1 MKTGLSRRDKHLRML
16 LRMLPKRSDRRGF
29 TLIELLVAI
38 LISGLIVSGL
48 LYLVVEVLGINQ
60 KDAAR
65 SDTQRDIQL
74 AMDYITRDLREAFYV
89 YGTEVEGT
97 SVKSVESCLANRAD
111 AATRGANNQCTG
123 LLASLPTHL
132 RSANNIPV
140 LAFWKPEPLPD
151 GVNAYCKTNAASIGV
166 VVRDANSNVQPNPVD
181 RVPCVAQRMYT
192 LVVYS
197 LNTDNSSGIW
207 KGRARIKRYA
217 LPHFAESA
225 TNTKKSGWV
234 APVASDDKR
243 PLSWPFGKADNG
255 IVDLQLNASSA
266 NASITTIPAAG
277 KPLEN
282 SAESVVLTDFVDYA
296 LDAAAKPVPPFAI
309 SPAPTPTTNSGYCPY
324 GFEVANF
331 KAFRPEFYA
340 CVRRASV
347 NENPEV
353 RVVIKGNAA
362 GRGSI
367 PYATGDVPFQ
377 MEAQVTG
384 RGVYSKQRSGS

>member
-1 MKTGLSRRDKHLRML
+1 MKSGLSRRDKHLRMV
-16 LRMLPKRSDRRGF
+16 LRMLPKRTDRRGF

-65 SDTQRDIQL
+65 SDTQRDMQL

-89 YGTEVEGT
+89 YGTEIEGT
-97 SVKSVESCLANRAD
+97 SVESCLADRAD
-111 AATRGANNQCTG
+111 ADTRGANSLCTG
-123 LLASLPTHL
+123 LLAYLPDHL
-132 RSANNIPV
+132 KLANNIPV
-140 LAFWKPEPLPD
+140 LAFWKPESLPD
-151 GVNAYCKTNAASIGV
+151 GVSAYCKANAPSIGV
-166 VVRDANSNVQPNPVD
+166 VVRDASGVPKENPVD

-197 LNTDNSSGIW
+197 LNTDNTGGIW

-217 LPHFAESA
+217 LPHFAEST

-243 PLSWPFGKADNG
+243 PLSWPFGKSDNG
-255 IVDLQLNASSA
+255 TVDLQQNPSSA
-266 NASITTIPAAG
+266 NTSITTIPKAG
-277 KPLEN
+277 SPEN
-282 SAESVVLTDFVDYA
+282 TPAESVVLTDFVDYA
-296 LDAAAKPVPPFAI
+296 LDAAANPVPPFAI
-309 SPAPTPTTNSGYCPY
+309 SPIPTETVNSGYCPY

-362 GRGSI
+362 GRGAI

>member
-65 SDTQRDIQL
+65 SDTQRDMQM

-89 YGTEVEGT
+89 YGTEVEG
-97 SVKSVESCLANRAD
+97 SSVESCLENRPLAVAN
-111 AATRGANNQCTG
+111 TRGANSLCTG
-123 LLASLPTHL
+123 LLAYLPAHL
-132 RSANNIPV
+132 RLPNNVPV

-151 GVNAYCKTNAASIGV
+151 GASTYCKTNAASIGV
-166 VVRDANSNVQPNPVD
+166 VVRDGSGNVQPNPVD

-197 LNTDNSSGIW
+197 LSTDNPNSIW

-225 TNTKKSGWV
+225 TNTKKPGWV

-243 PLSWPFGKADNG
+243 PLSWPFGKADTG

-277 KPLEN
+277 RPLEI
-282 SAESVVLTDFVDYA
+282 SAESVVLTDFVDNALVNNA
-296 LDAAAKPVPPFAI
+296 LDPAKPI
-309 SPAPTPTTNSGYCPY
+309 TPAPTPTTNSGYCSS

-377 MEAQVTG
+377 MEAQVMG